1 MFNIRVLSY
10 ADVRQVLETKQVIEA
25 VETVY
30 KSKSNNQAEAWPT
43 IFYDFEPGKA
53 DMDIK
58 SGFLKSEKLFGHK
71 TVTWFGDNQAKGMPT
86 LLGMIAVF
94 DAETGQP
101 LGVTDAA
108 FITGIRTG
116 AAGAIGAKYL
126 ARKDSKNLLILGA
139 GNQAIFQLAAT
150 LTALPELKTV
160 RIAAKDA
167 NKLNEFVSA
176 LPQRLQDE
184 FGIAAE
190 RYVFEGVKNLESV
203 VKDSDIILT
212 VTPSKKPVIK
222 SEWVQPG
229 THLSCIGADMAG
241 KQEIESAILAK
252 ARIFVD
258 DQKHCMQVGEIEI
271 PLKQGII
278 TEDNIAG
285 EIGDLLLGRIEGR
298 TDNAEITVFDA
309 TGMALLDIY
318 VAKIALQAADEKDL
332 GTKSEI

>member
-1 MFNIRVLSY
+1 MFNIRILSY
-10 ADVRQVLETKQVIEA
+10 EDVRQVLETKQVIGA

-30 KSKSNNQAEAWPT
+30 KSKSKNQAEAWPT

-58 SGFLKSEKLFGHK
+58 SGYLKSEKLFGHK

-101 LGVTDAA
+101 VGMTDAA

-126 ARKDSKNLLILGA
+126 ARKDAKNLLVLGA
-139 GNQAIFQLAAT
+139 GNQAIFQIAAT
-150 LTALPELKTV
+150 LTALPELQTV
-160 RIAAKDA
+160 RIAAKDPV
-167 NKLNEFVSA
+167 KLGQFVSTI
-176 LPQRLQDE
+176 PQRLQDE
-184 FGIAAE
+184 FSIAAE
-190 RYVFEGVKNLESV
+190 RYGFEAVQDLESA

-212 VTPSKKPVIK
+212 VTPSKSPIIK
-222 SEWVQPG
+222 ADWVQPG

-252 ARIFVD
+252 AKIFVD
-258 DQKHCMQVGEIEI
+258 DLEHCKQVGEIEI
-271 PLKQGII
+271 PLKQGSI
-278 TEDNIAG
+278 TEENISG
-285 EIGDLLLGRIEGR
+285 EMGDLLLGRIKGR
-298 TDNAEITVFDA
+298 TDDAEITVFDA
-309 TGMALLDIY
+309 TGMALLDVY
-318 VAKIALQAADEKDL
+318 VARIALQAANEKGL
-332 GTKSEI
+332 GTKSEL